1 MSKSL
6 KSQLTNTIKDADL
19 DLKKRIE
26 QAETI
31 LTSKTTDNKIENLP
45 SDKKDSKNYKLSTSE
60 TKAIKT
66 IKVIKENYTM
76 PESDYQL
83 LETLRKR
90 FAIKGNILSKSETV
104 RAGLQALEVLSDEEL
119 SSIAT
124 SLIKLKPGRVPLKKK

>member
-26 QAETI
+26 QAENL
-31 LTSKTTDNKIENLP
+31 LTNKTPNNEIENL
-45 SDKKDSKNYKLSTSE
+45 STEKKDSKNSKLPISQA
-60 TKAIKT
+60 KA

-90 FAIKGNILSKSETV
+90 FATRGNILSKSETI
-104 RAGLQALEVLSDEEL
+104 RAGLQALAVLSDEEL

-124 SLIKLKPGRVPLKKK
+124 NLVKLKPGRVPVKKQ

>member
-6 KSQLTNTIKDADL
+6 KSQLTNTIKDADS

-26 QAETI
+26 QAENL
-31 LTSKTTDNKIENLP
+31 LTNKTPDNKIENLTP
-45 SDKKDSKNYKLSTSE
+45 EKKDSKNSKLPISE
-60 TKAIKT
+60 PKA

-90 FAIKGNILSKSETV
+90 FAARGNILSKSETI
-104 RAGLQALEVLSDEEL
+104 RAGLQALVILSDEEL
-119 SSIAT
+119 FSIAT
-124 SLIKLKPGRVPLKKK
+124 NLIKLKPGRVPLKKKK

>member
-26 QAETI
+26 QAENL
-31 LTSKTTDNKIENLP
+31 LTNKTSDNKIENLSP
-45 SDKKDSKNYKLSTSE
+45 EKKDSKNSKLPISE
-60 TKAIKT
+60 PKA

-90 FAIKGNILSKSETV
+90 FATRGNILSKSETI
-104 RAGLQALEVLSDEEL
+104 RAGLQALAVLSDEEL

-124 SLIKLKPGRVPLKKK
+124 NLVKLKPGRVPVKKK